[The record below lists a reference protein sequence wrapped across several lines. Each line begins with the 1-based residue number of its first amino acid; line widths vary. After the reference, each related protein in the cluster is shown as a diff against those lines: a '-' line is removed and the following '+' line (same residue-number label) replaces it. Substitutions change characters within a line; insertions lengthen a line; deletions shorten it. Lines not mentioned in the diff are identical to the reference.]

1 MHIEIPLASQ
11 LVSLAFTIVACGL
24 IGFEREY
31 HGKDAGMRTNV
42 LVGMGS
48 WLFTMVSLYGYNI
61 VEGTGVSW
69 DASRIA
75 AQIVS
80 GIGFIGA
87 GVIFYNH
94 ANVKG
99 LTTAAGVWVA
109 AAIGMASA
117 CNLLILTAIVTACYF
132 IIILFVAPA
141 TYKLSHLYQSSTL
154 EISYEN
160 GRGSLRQILLTLN
173 REGFETQLLSSRQVD
188 RHGWSGVVVGI
199 RVRGH
204 ISADTF
210 DFIMNTEGVKGV
222 DLVDDRDQDW

>member
-1 MHIEIPLASQ
+1 MNLEIPLISQ

-31 HGKDAGMRTNV
+31 HGKDAGLRTNV

-48 WLFTMVSLYGYNI
+48 WLFTIVSLYGYNI
-61 VEGTGVSW
+61 VADADVNW

-99 LTTAAGVWVA
+99 LTTAAGIWVG
-109 AAIGMASA
+109 AAIGMAAA
-117 CNLLILTAIVTACYF
+117 CNLLILTTIVTACYF
-132 IIILFVAPA
+132 ILILVVAPA
-141 TYKLSHLYQSSTL
+141 IFKLTHLYQSSML
-154 EISYEN
+154 EIEYEN
-160 GRGSLRQILLTLN
+160 GKGSLRDILLKLDG
-173 REGFETQLLSSRQVD
+173 EGFETELISSRRIHD
-188 RHGWSGVVVGI
+188 DTWSGVAVGI

-204 ISADTF
+204 ISSDTF
-210 DFIMNTEGVKGV
+210 DFITDTDGVRSLDV
-222 DLVDDRDQDW
+222 VDDNEEEW

>member
-1 MHIEIPLASQ
+1 MEIPLISQ

-31 HGKDAGMRTNV
+31 HGKDAGLRTNV

-61 VEGTGVSW
+61 VADTGVNW

-94 ANVKG
+94 ANIKG
-99 LTTAAGVWVA
+99 LTTAAGIWVG
-109 AAIGMASA
+109 AAIGMAAA
-117 CNLLILTAIVTACYF
+117 CNLLILTTIVTACYF
-132 IIILFVAPA
+132 ILILLVAPA
-141 TYKLSHLYQSSTL
+141 IFKLTHLYQSSTL
-154 EISYEN
+154 EIEYEN
-160 GRGSLRQILLTLN
+160 GKGSLRDILLKLD
-173 REGFETQLLSSRQVD
+173 REGFETQLLSSRRVRD
-188 RHGWSGVVVGI
+188 GDWSGVSVGI

-204 ISADTF
+204 ISSDTF
-210 DFIMNTEGVKGV
+210 DFITDTDGVRSL
-222 DLVDDRDQDW
+222 DIVDDNEKDW